1 MPTNRTRAE
10 QETFCKAWKQ
20 SGLSK
25 VEFCKQNNISKSA
38 LYTWLSKFNG
48 NSEVPEAGNKNSI
61 QSTAVKFLRIN
72 NGINLDKVLHN
83 ANSALEIIMPN
94 GISIK
99 INLSQ
104 SNFNILL
111 QELLK
116 WK

>member
-1 MPTNRTRAE
+1 MPINRTKAE
-10 QETFCKAWKQ
+10 QDGFCKAWKQ

-25 VEFCKQNNISKSA
+25 VEFCKQNNISKTA
-38 LYTWLSKFNG
+38 LYAWLNKFSNNSGTLEADSKN
-48 NSEVPEAGNKNSI
+48 NAHA
-61 QSTAVKFLRIN
+61 TAVKFLRIN
-72 NGINLDKVLHN
+72 SVNSDKVLHP
-83 ANSALEIIMPN
+83 ASGVLEITIPN

>member
-1 MPTNRTRAE
+1 MPINRSRAE

-25 VEFCKQNNISKSA
+25 TEFCKRNNISKSA
-38 LYTWLSKFNG
+38 LYTWLNKFSN
-48 NSEVPEAGNKNSI
+48 NSGVPEADNKSDI

-72 NGINLDKVLHN
+72 RVSSDKVLHP
-83 ANSALEIIMPN
+83 ASGALEINMPN
-94 GISIK
+94 GINIK
-99 INLSQ
+99 INLLQ
-104 SNFNILL
+104 GNFDTLI

>member
-1 MPTNRTRAE
+1 MPINRTRAE
-10 QETFCKAWKQ
+10 QKTFCKAWKQ

-25 VEFCKQNNISKSA
+25 VEFCKQNSISKSA
-38 LYTWLSKFNG
+38 LYTWLNKFNG
-48 NSEVPEAGNKNSI
+48 NSELPEADNKSDI

-72 NGINLDKVLHN
+72 SNNSDKILHPTSN
-83 ANSALEIIMPN
+83 VLEITIPN
-94 GISIK
+94 GIGIK

-104 SNFNILL
+104 SDSNIFL